1 MSRTGRLSWPATYN
15 PRMDFPFQDLWLPA
29 VRNRMVL
36 FVNHV
41 LTGCPPAVE
50 RLRAHAGK
58 VVRVDVSGWP
68 GLIPVP
74 PPLALRLTPAG
85 LFEAVT
91 GADEAGVVADLNVKL
106 DTSAP
111 GKIAEA
117 VFKGGVP
124 PMSVEGDA
132 ALAADFS
139 WAAQNARWD
148 PAADAERF
156 FGGTVGEG
164 VSRASAGFAQAAEVA
179 KTAMGQM
186 FDMLQARKR

>member
-1 MSRTGRLSWPATYN
+1 
-15 PRMDFPFQDLWLPA
+15 MDFPFQDLWLPA

-68 GLIPVP
+68 GLVPVP
-74 PPLALRLTPAG
+74 PPLTLRVTPAG
-85 LFEAVT
+85 LFEAVA
-91 GADEAGVVADLNVKL
+91 GAEEASAAVALDVKL
-106 DTSAP
+106 DASAP
-111 GKIAEA
+111 GKVAEA

-156 FGGTVGEG
+156 FGGTFAEG
-164 VSRASAGFAQAAEVA
+164 VSRASAQVAQAAEAA
-179 KTAMGQM
+179 KNAMGQM
-186 FDMLQARKR
+186 FDSLQARKR